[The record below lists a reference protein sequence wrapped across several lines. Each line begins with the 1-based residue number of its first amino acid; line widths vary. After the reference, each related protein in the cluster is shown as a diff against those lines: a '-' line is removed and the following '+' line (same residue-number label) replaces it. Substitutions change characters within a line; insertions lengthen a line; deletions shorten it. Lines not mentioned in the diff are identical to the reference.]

1 MNYTFMDW
9 IFAEEDGNSV
19 VLYGANSVTINNSSV
34 VISVISIYTPT
45 LNVVNSTLDSSGL
58 GYSSGTGLGCGYFDE
73 VLNQLLGCT
82 GTGAS
87 HGGYGGNS
95 EP

>member
-1 MNYTFMDW
+1 M
-9 IFAEEDGNSV
+9 
-19 VLYGANSVTINNSSV
+19 VLYGTNSVSINNSFVS
-34 VISVISIYTPT
+34 ISVISVYTPT
-45 LNVVNSTLDSSGL
+45 LNVVNSSLDGSGL

>member
-1 MNYTFMDW
+1 MNYTYENW
-9 IFAEEDGNSV
+9 IFVNIDGHSL
-19 VLYGANSVTINNSSV
+19 VLYATNTITINNSTIT
-34 VISVISIYTPT
+34 ISVIAIYTT
-45 LNVVNSTLDSSGL
+45 VLRVVNSSLDNSGL

-95 EP
+95 

>member
-1 MNYTFMDW
+1 MVL
-9 IFAEEDGNSV
+9 FANDSI
-19 VLYGANSVTINNSSV
+19 SINNSSI
-34 VISVISIYTPT
+34 VISVISIYTPA
-45 LNVVNSTLDSSGL
+45 LSIVNSSLDNSGL